1 MTLDVEMQLEPMTLE
16 ADMGIMTQ
24 GGEAVNESPYIG
36 DNGNWYVW
44 DADTEAYVDTGVTAT
59 GPKGDPG
66 EADLSLG
73 MTGAAAGEVPVVS
86 AVDADGK
93 PTAWEPVK
101 LAKADGS
108 NVNADNAATWQANT
122 RTLPGQKVYAK
133 ADANGNI
140 LAYYDA
146 ACTQP
151 ITYLAA
157 MGLVDTGNALLIYG
171 YKTYQCVGFREDPS
185 VPGIGSIAVFFR
197 AEHVVDELGNV
208 SLLTETAVLSVMP
221 YLTGEV
227 PAPITITTLTLGG
240 STIRDTDMAEEMG
253 GGTLLE

>member
-16 ADMGIMTQ
+16 ADIGIMTRS
-24 GGEAVNESPYIG
+24 GKAVNESPYIG

-44 DADTEAYVDTGVTAT
+44 DADTGAYVDTGVAAT

-66 EADLSLG
+66 AADPSLG
-73 MTGAAAGEVPVVS
+73 MTGAAAGEAPVVS

-93 PTAWEPVK
+93 PTAWTHRR
-101 LAKADGS
+101 LA
-108 NVNADNAATWQANT
+108 TANT
-122 RTLPGQKVYAK
+122 GYMTDADIEAWQRRLSVNPTTLVYAK
-133 ADANGNI
+133 ADDNGNI
-140 LAYYDA
+140 LAYTDR
-146 ACTQP
+146 ACTEEVDEA
-151 ITYLAA
+151 LAL
-157 MGLVDTGNALLIYG
+157 GLVSNQDALLING

-197 AEHVVDELGNV
+197 AEHVVDALGNV
-208 SLLTETAVLSVMP
+208 SLLTETATLSVMP

-227 PAPITITTLTLGG
+227 PAPITITTLTMSGF
-240 STIRDTDMAEEMG
+240 TIRDTDMAEDML